1 MGVYSFRLGDNR
13 NKIHIELCDILS
25 QSAIG
30 EALSSVPNENWKT
43 LSEHYLGDIIRSSH
57 HVTHQYVKQEYE
69 VGD

>member
-1 MGVYSFRLGDNR
+1 MDVHSLHLGDNR
-13 NKIHIELCDILS
+13 NKNHIQLCDMLS

-30 EALSSVPNENWKT
+30 EALSSVPNENWKA

-57 HVTHQYVKQEYE
+57 HVAHQCAKEEYE